1 MAMFLY
7 RYSIYEIMVNYES
20 IGQIFCMLTLNDFDT
35 LSEKSQK
42 LN

>member
-1 MAMFLY
+1 MYLGEDIAHTVILY
-7 RYSIYEIMVNYES
+7 AILVEI
-20 IGQIFCMLTLNDFDT
+20 MLTLNDFDT

>member
-1 MAMFLY
+1 
-7 RYSIYEIMVNYES
+7 MVFFTLRKNMIIS
-20 IGQIFCMLTLNDFDT
+20 MLTLNDFDT